1 MSEGRRLKNLRLSL
15 GLSMRQMAQKIGV
28 SLGSIEFFERDN
40 VSKTNSSAK
49 EKIMSFLKQQNDK
62 SDDWLDEALGKA
74 EDNNN
79 LVSHSF
85 VKGACYSIF
94 DSGNGTKDT
103 YESMNP
109 TTGKGCIFIYI
120 RKDGKHHIFREQR
133 GGWTRTYT
141 DVQLMG
147 KHVQE
152 V

>member
-15 GLSMRQMAQKIGV
+15 GLSQAQMAQKIGV
-28 SLGSIEFFERDN
+28 SHQSILRFERETVN
-40 VSKTNSSAK
+40 ANFSPAQ
-49 EKIMSFLKQQNDK
+49 EKIRNFLKQQNDK
-62 SDDWLDEALGKA
+62 SNDWLDEALRKA

-94 DSGNGTKDT
+94 DTANGKDT
-103 YESMNP
+103 YETMNP

>member
-15 GLSMRQMAQKIGV
+15 GLSQAQMAEKIGV
-28 SLGSIEFFERDN
+28 SDKSIWRFERETAN
-40 VSKTNSSAK
+40 TNYSQAK
-49 EKIMSFLKQQNDK
+49 EKIRSFL
-62 SDDWLDEALGKA
+62 DDALRRA

-103 YESMNP
+103 YETMNP

-133 GGWTRTYT
+133 GGWIRTYT

>member
-1 MSEGRRLKNLRLSL
+1 MSEGRRLKNLRLAL
-15 GLSMRQMAQKIGV
+15 GLSQAQMAQKIGV
-28 SLGSIEFFERDN
+28 SDKSIWRFERETAN
-40 VSKTNSSAK
+40 TNYSQAK
-49 EKIMSFLKQQNDK
+49 EKIRSFL
-62 SDDWLDEALGKA
+62 DDALRRA

-103 YESMNP
+103 YETMNP

-133 GGWTRTYT
+133 GGWIRTYT